1 MNSVSKIGVTL
12 AENNCVPINLEITEV
27 DGPGTTA
34 RLDIEGILPS
44 NPLWNTWE
52 WQVNPDWVFNA
63 DNSNWS
69 TLQTGG
75 LDFTLGTDDTSVR
88 VKFTIGNCIYYSN
101 VSGMYDHPSYDCPTI
116 ELFINPVE
124 PSAHEHPVLHITGL
138 LPSNTGWD
146 TWVWQVAPRFD
157 VNGDEVLTPIWLN
170 AQTGGLEFNAMGDDN
185 IVRVKLQIGNCVYYS
200 NESGYENPIMDNNIY
215 DQSYIIKGDTLISL
229 PTTTTP
235 VKIPFITWS
244 QNTGSSFPQI
254 LTGNI
259 TNDEFTVATTVPWSM
274 EYTISYNQLSS
285 RSVTYIVDMFKNGVA
300 IGQPIKFTTPSTL
313 DIYTPISRTDEFSIN
328 ENDVFDFR
336 VSVLAGPG
344 ETFKVEDFIVII
356 KPLFI

>member
-63 DNSNWS
+63 DNSNWTTS
-69 TLQTGG
+69 QVGG
-75 LDFTLGTDDTSVR
+75 LDFSLAGDDTSVR

-146 TWVWQVAPRFD
+146 TWVWQVAGRFD

-259 TNDEFTVATTVPWSM
+259 TNDEFTVATTVPWNM
-274 EYTISYNQLSS
+274 EFTISYNQITVGNS
-285 RSVTYIVDMFKNGVA
+285 TFIVDVYKNGISV
-300 IGQPIKFTTPSTL
+300 GSPLK
-313 DIYTPISRTDEFSIN
+313 YTITGTFDTYTSICRKGDFIIN
-328 ENDVFDFR
+328 QGDVFDFR

-344 ETFKVEDFIVII
+344 DTFTVEDFIVII

>member
-1 MNSVSKIGVTL
+1 MNSISKIGVTL

-27 DGPGTTA
+27 NGPGTTA

-52 WQVNPDWVFNA
+52 WQVNPDWIFNA
-63 DNSNWS
+63 DNSNWTTS
-69 TLQTGG
+69 QVGS
-75 LDFTLGTDDTSVR
+75 LDFSLIGDDTSVR
-88 VKFTIGNCIYYSN
+88 VKFTIGSCIYYSN

-146 TWVWQVAPRFD
+146 TWVWQVAGRFD

-200 NESGYENPIMDNNIY
+200 NESGYEKPNPSNKYYAKANIV
-215 DQSYIIKGDTLISL
+215 DTAVTGVGILNISNVLNLGNGFNIDPTTDRITNVSGTIQYVQVTISL
-229 PTTTTP
+229 GAR
-235 VKIPFITWS
+235 VDD
-244 QNTGSSFPQI
+244 SFS
-254 LTGNI
+254 L
-259 TNDEFTVATTVPWSM
+259 FVS
-274 EYTISYNQLSS
+274 
-285 RSVTYIVDMFKNGVA
+285 KNGVE
-300 IGQPIKFTTPSTL
+300 IPNFKIVHEIPSSVVTLSFTDIIILNNNEYLTFEYNCL
-313 DIYTPISRTDEFSIN
+313 DTDNIYGNIIVETIN
-328 ENDVFDFR
+328 SYINI
-336 VSVLAGPG
+336 P
-344 ETFKVEDFIVII
+344 
-356 KPLFI
+356 